1 MTKVLF
7 DTISSL
13 YLTLRLYG
21 YTEISGIVL
30 NVLLLYTTNEKSQ
43 SADCELYRFPLAT
56 TRPSFLFNPFGPFSL
71 LCKHECYSPLDYR
84 SKARENN
91 TIPMTKSP

>member
-7 DTISSL
+7 GTISSL

-21 YTEISGIVL
+21 YTKISGVVL

-43 SADCELYRFPLAT
+43 SADCELYRFPLGT
-56 TRPSFLFNPFGPFSL
+56 TRFVRTWLHLTVPRLPFGFGL
-71 LCKHECYSPLDYR
+71 F
-84 SKARENN
+84 
-91 TIPMTKSP
+91 T